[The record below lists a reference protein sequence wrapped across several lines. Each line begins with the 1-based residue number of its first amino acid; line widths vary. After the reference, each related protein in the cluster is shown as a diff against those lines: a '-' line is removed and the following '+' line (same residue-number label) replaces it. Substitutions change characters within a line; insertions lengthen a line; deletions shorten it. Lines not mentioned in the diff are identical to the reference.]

1 MTTHVEV
8 NRIDQLLNDFFVSSL
23 ICIFQVFRMSNWIS
37 TDESDSLFVRH
48 TMFIIFSIAAVSALT
63 LFVVFQQ
70 IIEEIT
76 TESPMIVN
84 IMFIPTFIVGF
95 LYGLKITERVMKP
108 SDSRSPLKRGIVKMF
123 LFFFVIGGLFS
134 SINFA
139 LHGGSMMPEDSIFDV
154 GIIEWVIELVTYNG
168 GVTFMIVSSIVLM
181 AAATRKIVGLGSGYL
196 GKIISFVGTFVFFSM
211 VSVSLTQTDPTHSQ
225 VFLYT
230 FFYAGIISGAFYEM
244 NKLTT
249 KQNMWDD
256 YSNGYL

>member
-1 MTTHVEV
+1 
-8 NRIDQLLNDFFVSSL
+8 
-23 ICIFQVFRMSNWIS
+23 MSNWLAS
-37 TDESDSLFVRH
+37 DESESIL
-48 TMFIIFSIAAVSALT
+48 TKYSTFIIFSIAAISALT
-63 LFVVFQQ
+63 LFVVFQPM
-70 IIEEIT
+70 IESIT
-76 TESPMIVN
+76 TETPTIVY
-84 IMFIPTFIVGF
+84 IMFVPTFIVGF

-108 SDSRSPLKRGIVKMF
+108 SESRSPLKRGIVKMF

-134 SINFA
+134 SVNFA
-139 LHGGSMMPEDSIFDV
+139 LHGGSMMPDGSIFDV
-154 GIIEWVIELVTYNG
+154 GIVESATELIKYNG

-211 VSVSLTQTDPTHSQ
+211 VSVSLTQADPTNSQ

-230 FFYAGIISGAFYEM
+230 FFYAGIISGALYEM

>member
-1 MTTHVEV
+1 
-8 NRIDQLLNDFFVSSL
+8 
-23 ICIFQVFRMSNWIS
+23 MSNWLAS
-37 TDESDSLFVRH
+37 NESDSILVRYS
-48 TMFIIFSIAAVSALT
+48 TFIIFSIAAISALT
-63 LFVVFQQ
+63 LFVVFQ
-70 IIEEIT
+70 
-76 TESPMIVN
+76 PMIESITNETPTVVYV
-84 IMFIPTFIVGF
+84 MFIPTFIVGF
-95 LYGLKITERVMKP
+95 LYGLKITERVMSP
-108 SDSRSPLKRGIVKMF
+108 SESRSPLKRGIVKMF

-134 SINFA
+134 SVNFA
-139 LHGGSMMPEDSIFDV
+139 LHGGSMMPANLFDGDIVESI
-154 GIIEWVIELVTYNG
+154 IQLVKYNG
-168 GVTFMIVSSIVLM
+168 GITFMIVSSIVLM

>member
-1 MTTHVEV
+1 
-8 NRIDQLLNDFFVSSL
+8 
-23 ICIFQVFRMSNWIS
+23 MSNWLA
-37 TDESDSLFVRH
+37 TDESDSIFTRYS
-48 TMFIIFSIAAVSALT
+48 TFIIFSIAAISALT

-70 IIEEIT
+70 IIESVTAEA
-76 TESPMIVN
+76 PMIVH

-108 SDSRSPLKRGIVKMF
+108 SDSRTPIKRGIVKMF

-139 LHGGSMMPEDSIFDV
+139 LNGGSMLPDGSIFDT
-154 GIIEWVIELVTYNG
+154 GIIESIAQLITYNG

>member
-1 MTTHVEV
+1 
-8 NRIDQLLNDFFVSSL
+8 
-23 ICIFQVFRMSNWIS
+23 MSNWLA
-37 TDESDSLFVRH
+37 TDDSNSIFVRH
-48 TMFIIFSIAAVSALT
+48 SNFVIFCIAAISALT
-63 LFVVFQQ
+63 LFVVFQP
-70 IIEEIT
+70 IIESVT
-76 TESPMIVN
+76 TETPMIVH

-108 SDSRSPLKRGIVKMF
+108 SDSRSPIKRGIVKMF

-139 LHGGSMMPEDSIFDV
+139 LNGGSMLPDGSIFDI
-154 GIIEWVIELVTYNG
+154 GIIESITQLITYNG

>member
-1 MTTHVEV
+1 
-8 NRIDQLLNDFFVSSL
+8 
-23 ICIFQVFRMSNWIS
+23 MSNWLA
-37 TDESDSLFVRH
+37 TDDSNSIFVRH
-48 TMFIIFSIAAVSALT
+48 SNFVIFCIAAVSALT
-63 LFVVFQQ
+63 LFVVFQP
-70 IIEEIT
+70 IIESVTKET
-76 TESPMIVN
+76 PMIVH

-108 SDSRSPLKRGIVKMF
+108 SDSRTPIKRGIVKMF

-139 LHGGSMMPEDSIFDV
+139 LNGGSMLPDGSIFDA
-154 GIIEWVIELVTYNG
+154 GIIESITQLITYNG

>member
-1 MTTHVEV
+1 M
-8 NRIDQLLNDFFVSSL
+8 IFFASCL
-23 ICIFQVFRMSNWIS
+23 IHIFQAFHMSNWLAS
-37 TDESDSLFVRH
+37 DESESIFVRYS
-48 TMFIIFSIAAVSALT
+48 TFIIFSIAAISALT
-63 LFVVFQQ
+63 LFVVFQPM
-70 IIEEIT
+70 IESIT
-76 TESPMIVN
+76 TEAPTIVY
-84 IMFIPTFIVGF
+84 IMFVPTFIVGF

-108 SDSRSPLKRGIVKMF
+108 SESRSPLKRGIVKMF

-134 SINFA
+134 SVNFA
-139 LHGGSMMPEDSIFDV
+139 LHGGSMMPDGSIFDV
-154 GIIEWVIELVTYNG
+154 GIVEGATELIKYNG

-211 VSVSLTQTDPTHSQ
+211 VSVSLTQADPTHSQ

-230 FFYAGIISGAFYEM
+230 FFYAGIISGALYEM

>member
-1 MTTHVEV
+1 
-8 NRIDQLLNDFFVSSL
+8 
-23 ICIFQVFRMSNWIS
+23 MSNWLA
-37 TDESDSLFVRH
+37 TDDSNSIFVRH
-48 TMFIIFSIAAVSALT
+48 SNFVIFCIAAVSALT
-63 LFVVFQQ
+63 LFVVFQP
-70 IIEEIT
+70 IIESVT
-76 TESPMIVN
+76 TETPMIVH

-108 SDSRSPLKRGIVKMF
+108 SESRSPIKRGIIKMF

-139 LHGGSMMPEDSIFDV
+139 LNGGSMLPDGSIFDV
-154 GIIEWVIELVTYNG
+154 GIIESITQLITYNG

>member
-1 MTTHVEV
+1 
-8 NRIDQLLNDFFVSSL
+8 
-23 ICIFQVFRMSNWIS
+23 MSNWLA
-37 TDESDSLFVRH
+37 TDESDSIFTRYS
-48 TMFIIFSIAAVSALT
+48 TFIIFCIAAISALT
-63 LFVVFQQ
+63 LFVVFQP
-70 IIEEIT
+70 IIESMT
-76 TESPMIVN
+76 TETPMIVH
-84 IMFIPTFIVGF
+84 IMFIPAFIVGF

-108 SDSRSPLKRGIVKMF
+108 SDSRSPIKRGIIKMF

-139 LHGGSMMPEDSIFDV
+139 LHGGSMMPDGSIFDV
-154 GIIEWVIELVTYNG
+154 GIIEWATELIKYNG
-168 GVTFMIVSSIVLM
+168 GVTFMIVSSVVLM

-196 GKIISFVGTFVFFSM
+196 GKVISFVGTFVFFSM

>member
-1 MTTHVEV
+1 
-8 NRIDQLLNDFFVSSL
+8 
-23 ICIFQVFRMSNWIS
+23 MSNWIS
-37 TDESDSLFVRH
+37 TDESDSLFARH

-63 LFVVFQQ
+63 LFVVFQP
-70 IIEEIT
+70 IIEDVTSET
-76 TESPMIVN
+76 PMIIN
-84 IMFIPTFIVGF
+84 IMFVPTFIIGF
-95 LYGLKITERVMKP
+95 LYGLKITERVMSP
-108 SDSRSPLKRGIVKMF
+108 SDTRSPIKRGTVKIF

-134 SINFA
+134 SVNFA
-139 LHGGSMMPEDSIFDV
+139 LHGGSMMPNGSIFDS
-154 GIIEWVIELVTYNG
+154 GIIETVTQLIKYNG
-168 GVTFMIVSSIVLM
+168 GITFMIVSSIVLM

-211 VSVSLTQTDPTHSQ
+211 VSVSLTQSDPTHSQ

>member
-1 MTTHVEV
+1 
-8 NRIDQLLNDFFVSSL
+8 
-23 ICIFQVFRMSNWIS
+23 MSNWLA
-37 TDESDSLFVRH
+37 TDDPNSIFVRH
-48 TMFIIFSIAAVSALT
+48 SNFVIFCIAAVSALT
-63 LFVVFQQ
+63 LFVVFQP
-70 IIEEIT
+70 IIESVT
-76 TESPMIVN
+76 TETPMIVH

-108 SDSRSPLKRGIVKMF
+108 SDSRTPIKRGIVKIF

-139 LHGGSMMPEDSIFDV
+139 LNGGSMLPDGSIFDA
-154 GIIEWVIELVTYNG
+154 GIIESITQLITYNG

-181 AAATRKIVGLGSGYL
+181 AAATRKIVGLGTGYL

-211 VSVSLTQTDPTHSQ
+211 VSVSLTQTDPSHSQ

>member
-1 MTTHVEV
+1 
-8 NRIDQLLNDFFVSSL
+8 
-23 ICIFQVFRMSNWIS
+23 MSNWLVS
-37 TDESDSLFVRH
+37 NESDSILVRYS
-48 TMFIIFSIAAVSALT
+48 TFIIFSIAAISALT
-63 LFVVFQQ
+63 LFVVFQ
-70 IIEEIT
+70 
-76 TESPMIVN
+76 PMIESITNETPTVVYV
-84 IMFIPTFIVGF
+84 MFIPTFIIGF
-95 LYGLKITERVMKP
+95 LYGLKITERVMSP
-108 SDSRSPLKRGIVKMF
+108 SESRSPLKRGIVKIF

-134 SINFA
+134 SVNFA
-139 LHGGSMMPEDSIFDV
+139 LHGGSMMPANLFDGNIVESI
-154 GIIEWVIELVTYNG
+154 IQLVKYNG
-168 GVTFMIVSSIVLM
+168 GITFMIVSSIVLM

-211 VSVSLTQTDPTHSQ
+211 ISVSLTQADPTHSQ

>member
-1 MTTHVEV
+1 
-8 NRIDQLLNDFFVSSL
+8 
-23 ICIFQVFRMSNWIS
+23 MSNWLA
-37 TDESDSLFVRH
+37 TDDSNSIFVRH
-48 TMFIIFSIAAVSALT
+48 SNFVIFCIAAVSALT
-63 LFVVFQQ
+63 LFVVFQP
-70 IIEEIT
+70 IIESVT
-76 TESPMIVN
+76 TETPMIVH

-108 SDSRSPLKRGIVKMF
+108 SESRSPIKRGIIKMF

-139 LHGGSMMPEDSIFDV
+139 LNGGSMLPDGSIFDI
-154 GIIEWVIELVTYNG
+154 GIIESITQLITYNG

>member
-1 MTTHVEV
+1 
-8 NRIDQLLNDFFVSSL
+8 
-23 ICIFQVFRMSNWIS
+23 MSNWLAS
-37 TDESDSLFVRH
+37 NESDSILVRYS
-48 TMFIIFSIAAVSALT
+48 TFIIFSIAAISALT
-63 LFVVFQQ
+63 LFVVFQPM
-70 IIEEIT
+70 IENIT
-76 TESPMIVN
+76 TETPTIVY
-84 IMFIPTFIVGF
+84 IMFVPTFIVGF

-108 SDSRSPLKRGIVKMF
+108 SESRSPIKRGIVKMF

-134 SINFA
+134 SVNFA
-139 LHGGSMMPEDSIFDV
+139 LHGGSMMPSGSIFDV
-154 GIIEWVIELVTYNG
+154 GIIEWATELIKYNG

-211 VSVSLTQTDPTHSQ
+211 VSVSLTQLDPTHSQ

-230 FFYAGIISGAFYEM
+230 FFYAGIISGALYEM

>member
-1 MTTHVEV
+1 
-8 NRIDQLLNDFFVSSL
+8 
-23 ICIFQVFRMSNWIS
+23 MSNWLA
-37 TDESDSLFVRH
+37 TDESDSIFTRYS
-48 TMFIIFSIAAVSALT
+48 TFIIFSIAAISALT
-63 LFVVFQQ
+63 LFVVFQP
-70 IIEEIT
+70 IIESVTAEA
-76 TESPMIVN
+76 PMMVH

-139 LHGGSMMPEDSIFDV
+139 LNGGSMLPDGSIFDI
-154 GIIEWVIELVTYNG
+154 GIIESITQLITYNG
-168 GVTFMIVSSIVLM
+168 GVTFMIVSSVVLM

-211 VSVSLTQTDPTHSQ
+211 VSVSLTQTDPSHSQ

>member
-1 MTTHVEV
+1 
-8 NRIDQLLNDFFVSSL
+8 
-23 ICIFQVFRMSNWIS
+23 MSNWLAS
-37 TDESDSLFVRH
+37 DESESIL
-48 TMFIIFSIAAVSALT
+48 TKYSTFIIFSIAAISALT
-63 LFVVFQQ
+63 LFVVFQPM
-70 IIEEIT
+70 IESIT
-76 TESPMIVN
+76 TETPTIVY
-84 IMFIPTFIVGF
+84 IMFVPTFIVGF

-108 SDSRSPLKRGIVKMF
+108 SESRSPIKRGIVKMF

-134 SINFA
+134 SVNFA
-139 LHGGSMMPEDSIFDV
+139 LHGGSMMPSGSIFDV
-154 GIIEWVIELVTYNG
+154 GVIEWTTELIKYNG

-211 VSVSLTQTDPTHSQ
+211 VSVSLTQLDPTHSQ

-230 FFYAGIISGAFYEM
+230 FFYAGIISGALYEM

>member
-1 MTTHVEV
+1 
-8 NRIDQLLNDFFVSSL
+8 
-23 ICIFQVFRMSNWIS
+23 MSNWLAS
-37 TDESDSLFVRH
+37 NESDSILVRYS
-48 TMFIIFSIAAVSALT
+48 TFIIFSIAAISALT
-63 LFVVFQQ
+63 LFVVFQPM
-70 IIEEIT
+70 IENIT
-76 TESPMIVN
+76 TETPTIVY
-84 IMFIPTFIVGF
+84 IMFVPTFIVGF

-108 SDSRSPLKRGIVKMF
+108 SESRSPIKRGIVKMF

-134 SINFA
+134 SVNFA
-139 LHGGSMMPEDSIFDV
+139 LHGGSMMPSGSIFDV
-154 GIIEWVIELVTYNG
+154 GVIEWTTELIKYNG

-211 VSVSLTQTDPTHSQ
+211 VSVSLTQLDPTHSQ

-230 FFYAGIISGAFYEM
+230 FFYAGIISGALYEM

>member
-1 MTTHVEV
+1 
-8 NRIDQLLNDFFVSSL
+8 
-23 ICIFQVFRMSNWIS
+23 MSNWLA
-37 TDESDSLFVRH
+37 TDESNSIFARH
-48 TMFIIFSIAAVSALT
+48 STFIIFSIAAISALT
-63 LFVVFQQ
+63 LFVVFQPV
-70 IIEEIT
+70 IESVT
-76 TESPMIVN
+76 TEAPMIVY

-95 LYGLKITERVMKP
+95 LYGLKITERVMNP
-108 SDSRSPLKRGIVKMF
+108 SGSRSPLKRGIVKIF

-139 LHGGSMMPEDSIFDV
+139 LHGGSMMPDTSIFDV
-154 GIIEWVIELVTYNG
+154 GIIESITQLIKYNG
-168 GVTFMIVSSIVLM
+168 GITFMIVSSIVLM

-225 VFLYT
+225 VFLYA

>member
-1 MTTHVEV
+1 
-8 NRIDQLLNDFFVSSL
+8 
-23 ICIFQVFRMSNWIS
+23 
-37 TDESDSLFVRH
+37 
-48 TMFIIFSIAAVSALT
+48 
-63 LFVVFQQ
+63 
-70 IIEEIT
+70 
-76 TESPMIVN
+76 MIVH

-108 SDSRSPLKRGIVKMF
+108 SESRSPIKRGIIKMF

-139 LHGGSMMPEDSIFDV
+139 LNGGSMLPDGSIFDA
-154 GIIEWVIELVTYNG
+154 GIIESITQLITYNG

>member
-1 MTTHVEV
+1 
-8 NRIDQLLNDFFVSSL
+8 
-23 ICIFQVFRMSNWIS
+23 MSNWLAS
-37 TDESDSLFVRH
+37 NESDSILVRYS
-48 TMFIIFSIAAVSALT
+48 TFIIFSIAAISALT
-63 LFVVFQQ
+63 LFVVFQPM
-70 IIEEIT
+70 IESIT
-76 TESPMIVN
+76 TEAPTIVY
-84 IMFIPTFIVGF
+84 IMFVPTFIVGF

-108 SDSRSPLKRGIVKMF
+108 SESRSPLKRGIVKMF

-134 SINFA
+134 SVNFA
-139 LHGGSMMPEDSIFDV
+139 LHGGSMMPDGSIFDV
-154 GIIEWVIELVTYNG
+154 GIVEGATELIKYNG

-211 VSVSLTQTDPTHSQ
+211 VSVSLTQLDPTHSQ

-230 FFYAGIISGAFYEM
+230 FFYAGIISGALYEM

>member
-1 MTTHVEV
+1 
-8 NRIDQLLNDFFVSSL
+8 
-23 ICIFQVFRMSNWIS
+23 MSNWLS
-37 TDESDSLFVRH
+37 TDESDSIFVRH
-48 TMFIIFSIAAVSALT
+48 TTFIIFSIAAISALT
-63 LFVVFQQ
+63 LFVIFQPL
-70 IIEEIT
+70 IEGIT
-76 TESPMIVN
+76 TETPAIVY

-139 LHGGSMMPEDSIFDV
+139 LHGGSMVPDSSIFDV
-154 GIIEWVIELVTYNG
+154 GIIDGITQLIKYNG

-181 AAATRKIVGLGSGYL
+181 AAATRKIVGLGTGYL

-211 VSVSLTQTDPTHSQ
+211 VSVSITQSDPTHSQ
-225 VFLYT
+225 VFLYA

>member
-1 MTTHVEV
+1 
-8 NRIDQLLNDFFVSSL
+8 
-23 ICIFQVFRMSNWIS
+23 MSNWLA
-37 TDESDSLFVRH
+37 TDDPNSIFVRH
-48 TMFIIFSIAAVSALT
+48 SNFVIFCIAAVSALT
-63 LFVVFQQ
+63 LFVVFQP
-70 IIEEIT
+70 IIESVT
-76 TESPMIVN
+76 TETPMIVH

-108 SDSRSPLKRGIVKMF
+108 SESRSPIKRGIIKMF

-139 LHGGSMMPEDSIFDV
+139 LNGGSMLPDGSIFDA
-154 GIIEWVIELVTYNG
+154 GIIESIAQLITYNG

-181 AAATRKIVGLGSGYL
+181 AAATRKIVGLGTGYL

>member
-1 MTTHVEV
+1 
-8 NRIDQLLNDFFVSSL
+8 
-23 ICIFQVFRMSNWIS
+23 MSNWLAS
-37 TDESDSLFVRH
+37 NESDSILVRYS
-48 TMFIIFSIAAVSALT
+48 TFIIFSIAAISALT
-63 LFVVFQQ
+63 LFVVFQPM
-70 IIEEIT
+70 IENIT
-76 TESPMIVN
+76 TETPTIVY
-84 IMFIPTFIVGF
+84 IMFVPTFIVGF

-108 SDSRSPLKRGIVKMF
+108 SESRSPIKRGIVKMF

-134 SINFA
+134 SVNFA
-139 LHGGSMMPEDSIFDV
+139 LHGGSMMPSGSIFDV
-154 GIIEWVIELVTYNG
+154 GIIEWATELIKYNG

-181 AAATRKIVGLGSGYL
+181 AAATRKIVGLGSGYV

-211 VSVSLTQTDPTHSQ
+211 VSVSLTQLDPTHSQ

-230 FFYAGIISGAFYEM
+230 FFYAGIISGALYEM

>member
-1 MTTHVEV
+1 
-8 NRIDQLLNDFFVSSL
+8 
-23 ICIFQVFRMSNWIS
+23 MSNWLA
-37 TDESDSLFVRH
+37 TDESDSIFTRYS
-48 TMFIIFSIAAVSALT
+48 TFIIFSIAAISALT
-63 LFVVFQQ
+63 LFVIFQP
-70 IIEEIT
+70 IIESVT
-76 TESPMIVN
+76 TEAPMMVH

-139 LHGGSMMPEDSIFDV
+139 LNGGSTLPDGSIFDI
-154 GIIEWVIELVTYNG
+154 GIIESITQLITYNG
-168 GVTFMIVSSIVLM
+168 GVTFMIASSIVLM

-211 VSVSLTQTDPTHSQ
+211 VSVSLTQTDPSHSQ

>member
-1 MTTHVEV
+1 
-8 NRIDQLLNDFFVSSL
+8 
-23 ICIFQVFRMSNWIS
+23 MSNWLAS
-37 TDESDSLFVRH
+37 NESDSILVRYS
-48 TMFIIFSIAAVSALT
+48 TFTIFCIAAISALT
-63 LFVVFQQ
+63 LFVAFQ
-70 IIEEIT
+70 
-76 TESPMIVN
+76 PMIESITNETPTVVYV
-84 IMFIPTFIVGF
+84 MFIPTFMIGF
-95 LYGLKITERVMKP
+95 LYGLKITERVMSP
-108 SDSRSPLKRGIVKMF
+108 SESRSPLKRGIVKMF

-134 SINFA
+134 SVNFA
-139 LHGGSMMPEDSIFDV
+139 LHGGNMVPTNLFDGDIV
-154 GIIEWVIELVTYNG
+154 ESVIQLIKYNG
-168 GVTFMIVSSIVLM
+168 GITFMIVSSIVLM
-181 AAATRKIVGLGSGYL
+181 AAATRKIVGLGTGYL

>member
-1 MTTHVEV
+1 
-8 NRIDQLLNDFFVSSL
+8 
-23 ICIFQVFRMSNWIS
+23 MSNWLA
-37 TDESDSLFVRH
+37 TDESDSIFTRYS
-48 TMFIIFSIAAVSALT
+48 TFIIFSIAAISALT
-63 LFVVFQQ
+63 LFVVFQP
-70 IIEEIT
+70 IIESVTAEA
-76 TESPMIVN
+76 PMIVH

-139 LHGGSMMPEDSIFDV
+139 LNGGSMLPDGSIFDI
-154 GIIEWVIELVTYNG
+154 GIIESITQLITYNG

-211 VSVSLTQTDPTHSQ
+211 VSLSLTQTDPSHSQ

>member
-1 MTTHVEV
+1 
-8 NRIDQLLNDFFVSSL
+8 
-23 ICIFQVFRMSNWIS
+23 MSNWLAS
-37 TDESDSLFVRH
+37 DESDSILVRYS
-48 TMFIIFSIAAVSALT
+48 TFIIFSIAAISALT
-63 LFVVFQQ
+63 LFVVFQPV
-70 IIEEIT
+70 IESIT
-76 TESPMIVN
+76 TETPTIVYV
-84 IMFIPTFIVGF
+84 MFAPTFTIGF

-108 SDSRSPLKRGIVKMF
+108 SESRSPLKRGIVKMF

-134 SINFA
+134 SVNFA
-139 LHGGSMMPEDSIFDV
+139 LHGGSMMPSGSMFDV
-154 GIIEWVIELVTYNG
+154 GIIEWITELIKYNG

-211 VSVSLTQTDPTHSQ
+211 VSVSLTQLDPTHSQ

-230 FFYAGIISGAFYEM
+230 FFYAGIISGALYEM